1 MSPQEGI
8 RQCLYSIGDNNAFL
22 AFSKE
27 PVEKVIYYL
36 KRYFDPQKYEDKL
49 SLAISAGRGGAR
61 LSHDHHRQY
70 KYVLHSLT
78 LWKNILHDMF
88 RLWYLAEED
97 LLSENNRYKYGLFFR
112 KKKSGRKLS
121 RLENRPLWFLG
132 AGFAIQVKGL
142 TESRLHRESA
152 KRCTP
157 SCTTHKWSWGRGS
170 DRLQFISAIEQ
181 YQMP

>member
-1 MSPQEGI
+1 MIKRLTQRCSALLCSVLQEDI

-22 AFSKE
+22 AFNKE
-27 PVEKVIYYL
+27 PVEKVISYL

-97 LLSENNRYKYGLFFR
+97 LLSEDNRYRYCFFLPPPPR
-112 KKKSGRKLS
+112 EGRKEKEEKNFPCPKKAALKTHHCS
-121 RLENRPLWFLG
+121 LLEQALRYRPG
-132 AGFAIQVKGL
+132 A
-142 TESRLHRESA
+142 
-152 KRCTP
+152 
-157 SCTTHKWSWGRGS
+157 
-170 DRLQFISAIEQ
+170 
-181 YQMP
+181 